1 MRWLWFLIASAISW
15 ISRLSGRGEGSTIAG
30 ATLLKLSPNIIS
42 KLASHRRVLL
52 VSGTNGKTSTSKMI
66 ARAFGSQRVASNAS
80 GANLPAGIA
89 TALALAP
96 RADFAILEVDE
107 LYLPQ
112 VLEQTRAEK
121 VLLLNL
127 SRDQLHRTQ
136 EVRIVCNRWKVA
148 IKNSKIKPVI
158 YIDAGDPFLASVV
171 RHYPNA
177 IRIGF
182 GARYHPDAAS
192 CPECGVLI
200 NFEVSGSLFSCPG
213 CKLGEESLD
222 FEFTPREAL
231 ARNAAIAEVVV
242 RDFGVPHIEIGDP
255 IDRVSTIEINGV
267 KIAMKLVKNP
277 ASWQEGISALAPQDP
292 VILIVNARGVDGL
305 DTSWL
310 WDVDFQAL
318 GSHKVFVTG
327 DRYRD
332 VAYRIHVDG
341 VTFESASSL
350 EELAAKMSH
359 AGISE
364 ASALASYTAFMEIAS
379 KVRVKK

>member
-1 MRWLWFLIASAISW
+1 
-15 ISRLSGRGEGSTIAG
+15 
-30 ATLLKLSPNIIS
+30 
-42 KLASHRRVLL
+42 VLL

-66 ARAFGSQRVASNAS
+66 VRALGSQRVASNES

-107 LYLPQ
+107 LYFPQ

-171 RHYPNA
+171 RDYPNA
-177 IRIGF
+177 IRVGF

-310 WDVDFQAL
+310 WDVDFRAL

-332 VAYRIHVDG
+332 VAYRIHVDE
-341 VTFESASSL
+341 VTFESAPSL

>member
-1 MRWLWFLIASAISW
+1 VRWLWFLIASAISW

-66 ARAFGSQRVASNAS
+66 ARAFGSQKVASNAS

-148 IKNSKIKPVI
+148 MQNSKIKPVI

-171 RHYPNA
+171 RDYPKV

-200 NFEVSGSLFSCPG
+200 NFEIPGFLFSCPG

-222 FEFTPREAL
+222 YEFTPREAL

-242 RDFGVPHIEIGDP
+242 QDFGIPHIEIGDP
-255 IDRVSTIEINGV
+255 IDRVSAIEINGV

-277 ASWQEGISALAPQDP
+277 ASWQEGISALAPHDP

-310 WDVDFQAL
+310 WDVDFRAL
-318 GSHKVFVTG
+318 RSHKVFVTG

-341 VTFESASSL
+341 VTLESAPSL
-350 EELAAKMSH
+350 EELTVKMSH
-359 AGISE
+359 AGISD